1 MDSTIKNLVEVIKK
15 RKISKSDK
23 SYTYS
28 LLNKGLDKCTDKLEE
43 EFFEFKNAAKEKN
56 NIVHEGADLIY
67 HFLVTLESANV
78 KFDDILKEL
87 ERRKDQSGIEEKKNR
102 K

>member
-43 EFFEFKNAAKEKN
+43 EFFEFKNAAKEKQLP
-56 NIVHEGADLIY
+56 VAGVRVGL
-67 HFLVTLESANV
+67 ANPN
-78 KFDDILKEL
+78 
-87 ERRKDQSGIEEKKNR
+87 GY
-102 K
+102 

>member
-1 MDSTIKNLVEVIKK
+1 MNSTIKDLVEIIKK
-15 RKISKSDK
+15 RKVSKSDK

-28 LLNKGLDKCTDKLEE
+28 LLNKGLDKCTEKLEE
-43 EFFEFKNAAKEKN
+43 EFFEFKNATIKKS

-67 HFLVTLESANV
+67 HLLVTLESANT

-87 ERRKDQSGIEEKKNR
+87 ERRKGQSGIEEKKNR